1 MDREVTSDY
10 AILRR
15 ESLEVLK
22 VRSCADK
29 CWAVPLQTMGP
40 KSNVHPD
47 HHQVKRYVIL
57 LTDHP
62 TEIISSISIYI
73 SWFTIARGYN

>member
-1 MDREVTSDY
+1 MEREVTSDY
-10 AILRR
+10 AILRK

-29 CWAVPLQTMGP
+29 CWVVPLQTMDP
-40 KSNVHPD
+40 KSNVQHD

-73 SWFTIARGYN
+73 SWFTIAPVYD